1 MNAILRAFLNAQ
13 GINLYFFLIT
23 IMLENLEPK
32 AVWKYFEEICK
43 IPRCSKNEERIANYI
58 MEVARGNGYEVAK
71 DEAGNV
77 VARKG
82 NALITFQCH
91 MDMVCEKNKD
101 VIHDFSK
108 DGIKPY
114 IDGDYVKARGT
125 TLGADNGI
133 GIAICLA
140 LMEKNLPLEFLFT
153 VDEESGL
160 TGAFALKKGFIKGKY
175 LINLDSED
183 FGVIYIGC
191 AGGGNSIIS
200 MPLKYLNKE
209 MEGIR
214 ITVKGLKGGHS
225 GIEIDK
231 GRANSI
237 KLLARIL
244 YEIDA
249 RISKIEGGDKHNA
262 IPREAF
268 AEISVDKSI
277 EEVQKKAEEMKKIF
291 MNEYPQEKN
300 MEIVVEKCKLSR
312 ILDKR
317 KSKKVLNLL
326 LALPHGVIAMSQDVK
341 ELVETSTNL
350 ATVRTENELKI
361 VMNSRSSIDSSLD
374 AIMQSIRS
382 IAELAGAKVEEGSK
396 YPGWKPNLESKLL
409 RIASEAFFELY
420 ARQPE
425 KKAIHA
431 GLETGIIGKITGIN
445 EIISIGPQIE
455 HPHSPDEVVQISS
468 VEKFWR
474 YLLHLIEKIKD

>member
-1 MNAILRAFLNAQ
+1 
-13 GINLYFFLIT
+13 
-23 IMLENLEPK
+23 MLENIEPK
-32 AVWKYFEEICK
+32 EVWKYFEEICK
-43 IPRCSKNEERIANYI
+43 IPHCSKHEERIANYI
-58 MEVARGNGYEVAK
+58 CEVARKFGYEVAR

-77 VARKG
+77 VARNG
-82 NALITFQCH
+82 NAIITFQCH

-101 VIHDFSK
+101 VVHDFSK
-108 DGIKPY
+108 DEIKPY
-114 IDGDYVKARGT
+114 IDGDYVRARGT

-153 VDEESGL
+153 VDEETGL
-160 TGAFALKKGFIKGKY
+160 TGAFSLKEGFIKGKY

-191 AGGGNSIIS
+191 AGGGNSTITL
-200 MPLKYLNKE
+200 PLKYLSKE

-244 YEIDA
+244 YELDA

-268 AEISVDKSI
+268 AEISIDKSI
-277 EEVQKKAEEMKKIF
+277 EEIQKKVEEMKKIF
-291 MNEYPQEKN
+291 MNEYPQEKG
-300 MEIVVEKCKLSR
+300 MEISIEKCKLSR
-312 ILDKR
+312 ILDER
-317 KSKKVLNLL
+317 ESRKVLNLI
-326 LALPHGVIAMSQDVK
+326 LALPHGVIAMSQEVK
-341 ELVETSTNL
+341 GLVETSTNL
-350 ATVRTENELKI
+350 ATVRSDNELKI
-361 VMNSRSSIDSSLD
+361 VMSSRSSIDSALD
-374 AIMQSIRS
+374 ALMQSIRC
-382 IAELAGAKVEEGSK
+382 IAELASARVEEGSK

-409 RIASEAFFELY
+409 KIASDAFLEMY
-420 ARQPE
+420 GKEPE

-455 HPHSPDEVVQISS
+455 HPHSPDEVVSISS
-468 VEKFWR
+468 VEKFWK
-474 YLLHLIEKIKD
+474 YLLHLIEKINREG

>member
-1 MNAILRAFLNAQ
+1 ML
-13 GINLYFFLIT
+13 
-23 IMLENLEPK
+23 MLENIEPK
-32 AVWKYFEEICK
+32 EVWKYFEEICK

-58 MEVARGNGYEVAK
+58 MEVARNYGYEVSR
-71 DEAGNV
+71 DRVGNV

-82 NALITFQCH
+82 EAKITFQCH

-101 VIHDFSK
+101 VVHDFLK

-114 IDGDYVKARGT
+114 IDGDYVRARGT

-133 GIAICLA
+133 GIAISLA
-140 LMEKNLPLEFLFT
+140 LMEKNLPIEFLFT

-160 TGAFALKKGFIKGKY
+160 TGAFALEKGFIKGKY

-191 AGGGNSIIS
+191 AGGGNSTIS
-200 MPLKYLNKE
+200 MKVRYLNKRG
-209 MEGIR
+209 EGVR
-214 ITVKGLKGGHS
+214 IVVKGLKGGHS

-244 YEIDA
+244 YELDG
-249 RISKIEGGDKHNA
+249 RIGKIEGGDKHNA

-268 AEISVDKSI
+268 AEIITEKSI
-277 EEVQKKAEEMKKIF
+277 EEIKKKAEEMKNIF
-291 MNEYPQEKN
+291 TGEYPQEKSI
-300 MEIVVEKCKLSR
+300 EIVVEKCEMSR
-312 ILDKR
+312 VLDKR
-317 KSKKVLNLL
+317 ASRKILNLL
-326 LALPHGVIAMSQDVK
+326 LALPHGIISMSQDVK
-341 ELVETSTNL
+341 GLVETSTNL
-350 ATVRTENELKI
+350 ATVRMEEELKI
-361 VMNSRSSIDSSLD
+361 VISSRSSIDSALD
-374 AIMQSIRS
+374 GVMQSIRC
-382 IAELAGAKVEEGSK
+382 IAQLAGAKVEEGSK

-409 RIASEAFFELY
+409 KMASEAFYELY
-420 ARQPE
+420 GKEPE

-455 HPHSPDEVVQISS
+455 HPHSPDEFVQISS
-468 VEKFWR
+468 VEKFWK
-474 YLLHLIEKIKD
+474 YVLHLIEKIHKIG

>member
-1 MNAILRAFLNAQ
+1 MF
-13 GINLYFFLIT
+13 
-23 IMLENLEPK
+23 ENLEPK
-32 AVWKYFEEICK
+32 EVWKYFEEICK

-58 MEVARGNGYEVAK
+58 MDVARKYGYEVNK
-71 DEAGNV
+71 DKVGNV

-82 NALITFQCH
+82 DAIITFQCH

-101 VIHDFSK
+101 VEHDFSK

-114 IDGDYVKARGT
+114 IDGDYVRARGT

-140 LMEKNLPLEFLFT
+140 LMEKSLPLEFLFT
-153 VDEESGL
+153 VDEETGL
-160 TGAFALKKGFIKGKY
+160 TGAFALEKGFIKGKY

-191 AGGGNSIIS
+191 AGGGNSNIK
-200 MPLKYLNKE
+200 MKVRYLDKKV
-209 MEGIR
+209 EGVK

-237 KLLARIL
+237 KLLSRIL

-268 AEISVDKSI
+268 AEIISDKSI
-277 EEVQKKAEEMKKIF
+277 EEIKEKVREMKNIF
-291 MNEYPQEKN
+291 MNEYPQEKG
-300 MEIVVEKCKLSR
+300 MEIVVEKCEIKR

-317 KSKKVLNLL
+317 ASKKVLNLL
-326 LALPHGVIAMSQDVK
+326 LALPHGIISISQDVK

-350 ATVRTENELKI
+350 ATVRMDDGLSI
-361 VMNSRSSIDSSLD
+361 VMSSRSSVDSSLD
-374 AIMQSIRS
+374 AVMQSIRC
-382 IAELAGAKVEEGSK
+382 IAGLAGAGVEEGSK
-396 YPGWKPNLESKLL
+396 YPGWKPNIESGLL
-409 RIASEAFFELY
+409 KIASNAFFELY
-420 ARQPE
+420 GKEAE

-431 GLETGIIGKITGIN
+431 GLETGIIGKTTGIN

-455 HPHSPDEVVQISS
+455 HPHSPDEFVQISS

-474 YLLHLIEKIKD
+474 YVLHLIEKIKS

>member
-1 MNAILRAFLNAQ
+1 
-13 GINLYFFLIT
+13 
-23 IMLENLEPK
+23 MLENLEPK
-32 AVWKYFEEICK
+32 EVWKYFEEICK
-43 IPRCSKNEERIANYI
+43 IPRCSKHEERIANYI
-58 MEVARGNGYEVAK
+58 CEVARKFGYEVAR

-77 VARKG
+77 LARKG
-82 NALITFQCH
+82 NAIITFQCH

-101 VIHDFSK
+101 VAHDFSK
-108 DGIKPY
+108 DEIKPY
-114 IDGDYVKARGT
+114 IDGDYVRARGT

-153 VDEESGL
+153 VDEETGL

-191 AGGGNSIIS
+191 AGGGNSTITL
-200 MPLKYLNKE
+200 PLKYSSRE

-237 KLLARIL
+237 KLLARVL
-244 YEIDA
+244 YELDA
-249 RISKIEGGDKHNA
+249 RLSKIEGGDKHNA

-268 AEISVDKSI
+268 AEISTDKSI
-277 EEVQKKAEEMKKIF
+277 EEIQKKVEEMKGIF
-291 MNEYPQEKN
+291 MNEYPQEKGI
-300 MEIVVEKCKLSR
+300 EISVEKCKLNKV
-312 ILDKR
+312 LDKR
-317 KSKKVLNLL
+317 KSRKVLNLI

-341 ELVETSTNL
+341 GLVETSTNL
-350 ATVRTENELKI
+350 ATVRSDDGLKI
-361 VMNSRSSIDSSLD
+361 VMSSRSSIDSSLD
-374 AIMQSIRS
+374 AIMQSIRC
-382 IAELAGAKVEEGSK
+382 IAELAGAGVEEGSK

-409 RIASEAFFELY
+409 KIASDAFLELY
-420 ARQPE
+420 GKEPE

-468 VEKFWR
+468 VEKFWK
-474 YLLHLIEKIKD
+474 YLLHLIDKINRQG